1 MSSIGS
7 QDKFSNFQNG
17 HDNFLSLRDREIK
30 RRALGISEADK
41 LPIKSVVKVGIGEHA
56 ATEKMKIDRVKFF
69 LKDFVYVEPKD
80 REVARRSLRH
90 IDKYHLIGLQLG
102 IFFGTVSMLLPGI
115 RRLPFYLR
123 IPIGAGVF
131 TFCVRWGK
139 NYGLDLANM
148 RFNPLLETIERE
160 NGVRNYQTSF

>member
-1 MSSIGS
+1 MSTNDSQEKFANS
-7 QDKFSNFQNG
+7 FYCQDK
-17 HDNFLSLRDREIK
+17 FLSLRDREIK
-30 RRALGISEADK
+30 RRAIGVSEANK
-41 LPIKSVVKVGIGEHA
+41 TPIKSVVKVGLGEHA

-69 LKDFVYVEPKD
+69 LKDFVYQEPKD

-102 IFFGTVSMLLPGI
+102 ILFGAVTMLLPGI

-131 TFCVRWGK
+131 TFCIRWGK

-160 NGVRNYQTSF
+160 NGVRNFQTSF